1 MPNEI
6 KLGDKPDLKKDFPVP
21 SFDDWK
27 QQVEKDLKGESFDKK
42 LITKTYEEINLQPLY
57 TSNDI
62 KDLPQINNF
71 PGFENLLRGN
81 SASGFNG
88 RKLGNCTRV

>member
-1 MPNEI
+1 MAQEV
-6 KLGDKPDLKKDFPVP
+6 KLGDKPDLIKDFPVL

-27 QQVEKDLKGESFDKK
+27 KQVEKDLKGESFDKK

-71 PGFENLLRGN
+71 PGL
-81 SASGFNG
+81 S
-88 RKLGNCTRV
+88 KLSSWR